1 MSTKREKM
9 PIYSCLRYIMTC
21 FDSEE
26 STSDYQSW
34 EREIERERDR
44 QREIEQFW
52 KSESDR
58 ELRCQPY
65 LSDHAHQRF
74 SERGIKKSY
83 AKLCM
88 EKGNI
93 IEDKRGKTVHL
104 YNDLKVVY
112 CHTHKHIVTAFWTN
126 NMSNE
131 VNRAT
136 YARLLEMD
144 A

>member
-1 MSTKREKM
+1 
-9 PIYSCLRYIMTC
+9 
-21 FDSEE
+21 
-26 STSDYQSW
+26 
-34 EREIERERDR
+34 
-44 QREIEQFW
+44 
-52 KSESDR
+52 
-58 ELRCQPY
+58 
-65 LSDHAHQRF
+65 
-74 SERGIKKSY
+74 
-83 AKLCM
+83 M